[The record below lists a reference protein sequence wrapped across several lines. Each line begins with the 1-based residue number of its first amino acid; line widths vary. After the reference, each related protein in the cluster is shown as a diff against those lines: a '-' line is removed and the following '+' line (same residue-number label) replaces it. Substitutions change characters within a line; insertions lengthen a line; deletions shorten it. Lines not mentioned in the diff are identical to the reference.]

1 MDHLAGTDQDRPWCR
16 RRKRN
21 REFELKKLMQYLE
34 ITSCIR
40 TPTMASSDFG
50 SKKFVGCLSDL
61 PSISYDFQIIQLT
74 DWNGCNGF

>member
-16 RRKRN
+16 RKKRN
-21 REFELKKLMQYLE
+21 REFEPKKPMQFLE

-40 TPTMASSDFG
+40 TPALALSDFG

-61 PSISYDFQIIQLT
+61 PSISYDFQIIHI
-74 DWNGCNGF
+74 